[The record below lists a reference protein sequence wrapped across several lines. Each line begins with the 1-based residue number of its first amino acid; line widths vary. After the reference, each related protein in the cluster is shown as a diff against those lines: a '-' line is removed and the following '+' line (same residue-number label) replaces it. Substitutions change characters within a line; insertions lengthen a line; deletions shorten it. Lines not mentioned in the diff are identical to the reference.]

1 MKPSKKDLEYAKNLF
16 KEVFSY
22 SPTTIKPYLSGLG
35 NVVLLIDEKYVMR
48 IKKENDPLFYSMENE
63 KNIFEVLSNES
74 LAPNL
79 ILFKDDASAI
89 YDNFDGKTFLT
100 PFITENS
107 MKEIGSF
114 LKKMHSLKIKDIT
127 DFNASKR
134 FDYYKNNGESKTFE
148 PLEKEI
154 RIAVES
160 YINSEEKV
168 ICHNDIVEGN
178 LLKRNDKIVIIDFEY
193 AAKNHPLFDLA
204 SILSENKINN
214 ASQKKALLEGYG
226 YKVDAATMNK
236 LNQFILYED
245 YLWMYWAKNRYKETG
260 DEAFLDIE
268 KEKREQ
274 ALLNSRLLK

>member
-22 SPTTIKPYLSGLG
+22 SPVTIKPYLSGLG
-35 NVVLLIDEKYVMR
+35 NVVLLIDEKYVVR
-48 IKKENDPLFYSMENE
+48 IKKENDPLFYSLENE
-63 KNIFEVLSNES
+63 KNIFKIFSSEN

-89 YDNFDGKTFLT
+89 YSNFDGKTFLT
-100 PFITENS
+100 PSITEIS

-114 LKKMHSLKIKDIT
+114 LKKMHSLKMEAIT

-134 FDYYKNNGESKTFE
+134 FDYYKKNAESKTFE

-154 RIAVES
+154 RITVEN

-178 LLKRNDKIVIIDFEY
+178 LLKRNDQIIIIDFEY

-204 SILSENKINN
+204 SILSENRINN

-226 YKVDAATMNK
+226 YKADVTTMNK

-245 YLWMYWAKNRYKETG
+245 YLWMYWAKSRYKETG
-260 DEAFLDIE
+260 DKAFLEIE

-274 ALLNSRLLK
+274 ALFDSRLLK